1 MAVNIIREIKPM
13 KRKVSPYKEDFAAS
27 IPVSSMKDEKHIS
40 ISRNP
45 VVTAHANRSKI
56 PQLRERQANG
66 CWHRV
71 SFAVPF
77 PVDGLSCG

>member
-27 IPVSSMKDEKHIS
+27 IPVSYMKDEKHIS

-45 VVTAHANRSKI
+45 VVTAHANRSKNSTVK
-56 PQLRERQANG
+56 RETSERMLAP
-66 CWHRV
+66 CIIR
-71 SFAVPF
+71 SAI
-77 PVDGLSCG
+77 SR

>member
-13 KRKVSPYKEDFAAS
+13 KRKASPYKEDFAVS
-27 IPVSSMKDEKHIS
+27 IPVSSMKDGKQYREK
-40 ISRNP
+40 
-45 VVTAHANRSKI
+45 
-56 PQLRERQANG
+56 QASG